1 MLYKVDLDV
10 DMASARDAAV
20 DAFIL
25 FHVDGAR
32 CVRAQPAAPYLWRS
46 VIVRGFGH
54 ASCACALCYC
64 SLHALTCDVYTG
76 HGRQ

>member
-25 FHVDGAR
+25 FYVDGAR
-32 CVRAQPAAPYLWRS
+32 CARGAGSLQLQACLAARRLRRMLMPKYA
-46 VIVRGFGH
+46 VRGI
-54 ASCACALCYC
+54 
-64 SLHALTCDVYTG
+64 
-76 HGRQ
+76 GRDC